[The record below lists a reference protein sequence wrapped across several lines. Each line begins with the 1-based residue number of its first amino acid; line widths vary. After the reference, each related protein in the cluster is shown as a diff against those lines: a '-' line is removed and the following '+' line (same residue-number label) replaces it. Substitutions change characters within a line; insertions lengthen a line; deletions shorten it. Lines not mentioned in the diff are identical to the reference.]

1 MRLKLKWIAYPT
13 LYFFLFSIP
22 AHSTNATDP
31 SGQILG
37 GSLDAP
43 VRIEVFSDFECP
55 ACREYYLRTIK
66 KILKEYSTEN
76 KVCVI
81 YHEFPLRSHRYSLK
95 AALYS
100 EAAYRLGR
108 QQLLQLF
115 DAFYM
120 HQAEWSDD
128 GNLEEFA
135 AKVLKP
141 DDYQAIKK
149 LVDDPGTKSAVDH
162 EIELASKMDIRS
174 TPTSFIYYPGKEKKV
189 EGLLTYLILKTFID
203 KIVH

>member
-1 MRLKLKWIAYPT
+1 
-13 LYFFLFSIP
+13 
-22 AHSTNATDP
+22 
-31 SGQILG
+31 
-37 GSLDAP
+37 
-43 VRIEVFSDFECP
+43 
-55 ACREYYLRTIK
+55 
-66 KILKEYSTEN
+66 
-76 KVCVI
+76 
-81 YHEFPLRSHRYSLK
+81 
-95 AALYS
+95 
-100 EAAYRLGR
+100 
-108 QQLLQLF
+108 
-115 DAFYM
+115 M